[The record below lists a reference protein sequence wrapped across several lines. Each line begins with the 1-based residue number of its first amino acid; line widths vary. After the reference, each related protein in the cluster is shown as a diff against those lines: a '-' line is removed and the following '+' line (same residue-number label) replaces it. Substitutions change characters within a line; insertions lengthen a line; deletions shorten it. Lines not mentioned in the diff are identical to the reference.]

1 MNIRL
6 GCSGSNGQVPH
17 PLKKA
22 YHITA
27 EIVAVHSVHDTT
39 LWALIR
45 ADFADFAWMREA
57 SGTVNGRVRKRKIE
71 IGVAIICSA
80 GTNGGI
86 LPVWSI
92 EIEIRYRELDGD
104 GG

>member
-17 PLKKA
+17 PLRNA
-22 YHITA
+22 YHSTA
-27 EIVAVHSVHDTT
+27 EIVAVHSVHNTT
-39 LWALIR
+39 LRALICVDL
-45 ADFADFAWMREA
+45 ADDAWIREA

-86 LPVWSI
+86 LPVWSTG
-92 EIEIRYRELDGD
+92 IRIREHELDRD